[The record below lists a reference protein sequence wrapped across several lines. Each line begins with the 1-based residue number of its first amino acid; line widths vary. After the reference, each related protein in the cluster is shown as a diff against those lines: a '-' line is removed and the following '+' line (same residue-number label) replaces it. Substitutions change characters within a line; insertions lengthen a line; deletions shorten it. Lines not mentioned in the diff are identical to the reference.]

1 MASFPKS
8 LTNPIFV
15 VVVVMVIFLCYTPL
29 VLAQC
34 EAESKNGCHDKEEAM
49 KLKIIAFVAIL
60 LASMIGVS
68 LPLFSRRMLSL
79 GPERELF
86 TIVKAFA
93 LGVILATGYMHVLP
107 DPFDGLMFDCLPE
120 NPWRKFPFTT
130 FVAMLSAIVT
140 LMVYSFAMSVYRKHH
155 AKALMAGDG
164 TDVARLENGDVQIEN
179 HGHEHH
185 GVMNEKSQQLLRH
198 RVIAQV
204 LELGIIVHSV
214 VIGLAM
220 GASENPCTIRSL
232 IAALC
237 FHQIEKLII
246 LRLNRFFKMI
256 IHASPQ
262 THIKAPKTSTNK
274 APNTIKER
282 LIHQI
287 LTQITK
293 NLDCSRCEPP
303 AEYKFKLK
311 AIMVL
316 FFSATTALGIVLGIG
331 LSKVYSETSPTSLIV
346 VGLLNA
352 SSTGLLNYMAL
363 VDLLAADFLGSKLQT
378 NMKLQ
383 IWSYVAV
390 LLGAGFMSVMAKW
403 A

>member
-8 LTNPIFV
+8 LTNPTFV
-15 VVVVMVIFLCYTPL
+15 VVFMVIFLCYTPF

-49 KLKIIAFVAIL
+49 KLKIIAFVVIL
-60 LASMIGVS
+60 LASVIGVS
-68 LPLFSRRMLSL
+68 LPLFSRRMPSL
-79 GPERELF
+79 GPDRDLF

-93 LGVILATGYMHVLP
+93 SGVILATGYMHVLP
-107 DPFDGLMFDCLPE
+107 DSFDDLMSDCLPE

-140 LMVYSFAMSVYRKHH
+140 LMVDSFAMSVYRKHH
-155 AKALMAGDG
+155 AKALMAGEG
-164 TDVARLENGDVQIEN
+164 TDVARLENGDVQTKN

-185 GVMNEKSQQLLRH
+185 GVMNEKSQLLRH

-204 LELGIIVHSV
+204 LELGIIVHLV

-237 FHQIEKLII
+237 FHQMFEGMGLGGCI
-246 LRLNRFFKMI
+246 L
-256 IHASPQ
+256 Q
-262 THIKAPKTSTNK
+262 
-274 APNTIKER
+274 
-282 LIHQI
+282 
-287 LTQITK
+287 
-293 NLDCSRCEPP
+293 

-316 FFSATTALGIVLGIG
+316 FFSATTPLGIVLGIG
-331 LSKVYSETSPTSLIV
+331 LSKV
-346 VGLLNA
+346 
-352 SSTGLLNYMAL
+352 
-363 VDLLAADFLGSKLQT
+363 
-378 NMKLQ
+378 
-383 IWSYVAV
+383 
-390 LLGAGFMSVMAKW
+390 
-403 A
+403 

>member
-49 KLKIIAFVAIL
+49 KLKIIAFVSIL

-68 LPLFSRRMLSL
+68 LPWFSRRMLSL

-155 AKALMAGDG
+155 AK
-164 TDVARLENGDVQIEN
+164 NGDVQIEN

-220 GASENPCTIRSL
+220 GASENPSTIRSL

-237 FHQIEKLII
+237 FHQI
-246 LRLNRFFKMI
+246 
-256 IHASPQ
+256 
-262 THIKAPKTSTNK
+262 
-274 APNTIKER
+274 

-352 SSTGLLNYMAL
+352 SSAGLLNYMAL

>member
-1 MASFPKS
+1 MP
-8 LTNPIFV
+8 
-15 VVVVMVIFLCYTPL
+15 
-29 VLAQC
+29 
-34 EAESKNGCHDKEEAM
+34 
-49 KLKIIAFVAIL
+49 
-60 LASMIGVS
+60 
-68 LPLFSRRMLSL
+68 SL

-185 GVMNEKSQQLLRH
+185 GVMNEKSQTI
-198 RVIAQV
+198 VTTS
-204 LELGIIVHSV
+204 GYCSVHSV
-214 VIGLAM
+214 VIGVAM
-220 GASENPCTIRSL
+220 GASENPCCCSL
-232 IAALC
+232 L
-237 FHQIEKLII
+237 
-246 LRLNRFFKMI
+246 
-256 IHASPQ
+256 P
-262 THIKAPKTSTNK
+262 
-274 APNTIKER
+274 PN
-282 LIHQI
+282 
-287 LTQITK
+287 
-293 NLDCSRCEPP
+293 

-316 FFSATTALGIVLGIG
+316 FFSATTPLGIVLGIG

-352 SSTGLLNYMAL
+352 SSAGLLNYMAL
-363 VDLLAADFLGSKLQT
+363 VDLLAADFLGPKLQT

-390 LLGAGFMSVMAKW
+390 LLGAGFMSLMAKW